1 MDAIERRALYHLLRM
16 NWLNDPT
23 MSVEPW
29 QVEDYRAFSLPT
41 LFERLKSFDIQLD
54 NNSFIAYANEC
65 DSPEDLTDYLI
76 GDRTLSNLEEDQIY
90 LTVFDLWRRLLTE
103 KPSLTIICDEL
114 DHQMYRYDQ
123 QQPETIID
131 LQKALTH
138 FIRILEE
145 NVDQGVAPQEALRL
159 LSPYCA
165 NDLETF
171 LFDFMSDQLDEEHE
185 VMVQDLIDELEPYTE
200 TNKWFKL
207 LRIRLFDEY
216 HHKIRL
222 KLVEEIIEEH
232 LNEEDL
238 DYNIELLA
246 LLCDK
251 NSSLHFISVAN
262 HTFSL
267 LKQEDDFQDLLS
279 LLIEYFH
286 LQCQKR
292 KSQRIDQPI
301 KIDDLDIRTIKSL
314 LD

>member
-1 MDAIERRALYHLLRM
+1 
-16 NWLNDPT
+16 
-23 MSVEPW
+23 
-29 QVEDYRAFSLPT
+29 
-41 LFERLKSFDIQLD
+41 
-54 NNSFIAYANEC
+54 
-65 DSPEDLTDYLI
+65 
-76 GDRTLSNLEEDQIY
+76 
-90 LTVFDLWRRLLTE
+90 
-103 KPSLTIICDEL
+103 
-114 DHQMYRYDQ
+114 MYRYDQ

-286 LQCQKR
+286 LQGQKQNETVARKILEKR